1 VQKLRLFWAVNLPV
15 ETKKKLSGIQL
26 KLRDI
31 PCDIKWVEEEN
42 LHFTL
47 KFLGD
52 VEVSAVPD
60 LVNAVKTALAGVPA
74 FTVRPLGMG
83 FFPGAARPRVLWV
96 GLQEELGSL
105 QKSYELINRAHL
117 TLGFPLEKR
126 PFSPHLTLA
135 RLRSGAGSET
145 LVAKVNE
152 MSPGIEQFGSLKIKS
167 MDLMQSELNRRG
179 PIYTPL
185 AKVELTGR

>member
-1 VQKLRLFWAVNLPV
+1 MQQLRLFWAVNLPV
-15 ETKKKLSGIQL
+15 ETKKKLSGVQL
-26 KLRDI
+26 KLRNI

-47 KFLGD
+47 KFLGN
-52 VEVSAVPD
+52 VEVSDVPS
-60 LVNAVKTALAGVPA
+60 LVDAVKAAIIDIHA
-74 FTVRPLGMG
+74 FTVHPYGMG

-96 GLQEELGSL
+96 GLRGELGRL
-105 QKSYELINRAHL
+105 QEIYELINRAHL
-117 TLGFPLEKR
+117 SLGFPLEKR

-135 RLRSGAGSET
+135 RLRSGKGSET

-152 MSPGIEQFGSLKIKS
+152 ISSDVEQISSLKIRS
-167 MDLMQSELNRRG
+167 IDLMQSELDRRG

-185 AKVELTGR
+185 AKVEFTGK